1 MLKLVLPKGSLE
13 RAVAAPT
20 SRVSRSSM
28 AWRRSGSAADSGL
41 ATTSVKEVSR
51 VAITTMPWL
60 RRVEPVSVRSTT
72 ASTISGT
79 LASVAPWEGKIR
91 AASPRSAKKR
101 LVRLGNSVE
110 TRSPGWRS
118 WGRVTP
124 RSRWTA
130 STTLTGLE
138 VCLE

>member
-1 MLKLVLPKGSLE
+1 VTPALSTTVSTAWKPESASSFTVGAFIEGSTASTRARSASATFSLISTLD

-28 AWRRSGSAADSGL
+28 AWRRSGSAADTGL

-79 LASVAPWEGKIR
+79 LASVAP
-91 AASPRSAKKR
+91 
-101 LVRLGNSVE
+101 
-110 TRSPGWRS
+110 
-118 WGRVTP
+118 
-124 RSRWTA
+124 
-130 STTLTGLE
+130 
-138 VCLE
+138 